1 MNSLVG
7 RGQMLRSLK
16 QRMDAYINY
25 RLAIAGAVVLGS
37 MVFYINYAHGILPA
51 TIAAAKQAAYTFF
64 AGGFISRF
72 GENLSIRWFNRVFS
86 LVIAI
91 IAPTLVA
98 VGLTFLVHS
107 LRGTPEPLQSTVP
120 TLILS
125 PIGFFLIGWRRQ
137 REAFPAQLQ

>member
-1 MNSLVG
+1 MIG
-7 RGQMLRSLK
+7 PFK
-16 QRMDAYINY
+16 QWMDTYINY
-25 RLAIAGAVVLGS
+25 DLAIAGAVVLGS
-37 MVFYINYAHGILPA
+37 IVFYINYAHGVLPA
-51 TIAAAKQAAYTFF
+51 TIAAGKQAAYTFF

-72 GENLSIRWFNRVFS
+72 GENLSVRWLSRVWS

-91 IAPTLVA
+91 IAPTIVA

-137 REAFPAQLQ
+137 REAFPAKQE